1 MEQPNRLLAA
11 ALEIQEFCE
20 RQRWRYCFIGGVAVQ
35 HWGEARLTRDADLTV
50 FTGLGDEATYA
61 DRLLAQFQSRIDG
74 ARDFAVRQRVLLLRA
89 SNGIPID
96 ISLGALPFEDRAVTD
111 ASLEEIAPGVRL
123 RICSANNLVVFKAF
137 AGRPQDWLDIDGIA
151 AKSRRRLDWPQ
162 VMSDATA
169 LLSLK
174 EDTEALARL
183 ETVRR
188 HCAEDRSA

>member
-1 MEQPNRLLAA
+1 M
-11 ALEIQEFCE
+11 
-20 RQRWRYCFIGGVAVQ
+20 
-35 HWGEARLTRDADLTV
+35 
-50 FTGLGDEATYA
+50 FTGLRDEANYA

-74 ARDFAVRQRVLLLRA
+74 GRDFAVRQRVLLLRS

-96 ISLGALPFEDRAVTD
+96 VSLGALPFEERAATN

-123 RICSANNLVVFKAF
+123 RICSASALVVFKAF
-137 AGRPQDWLDIDGIA
+137 AGRPQDWLDVDGIA
-151 AKSRRRLDWPQ
+151 AKSPRHLDWPQ

-169 LLSLK
+169 LPDLK

-183 ETVRR
+183 DTVRR